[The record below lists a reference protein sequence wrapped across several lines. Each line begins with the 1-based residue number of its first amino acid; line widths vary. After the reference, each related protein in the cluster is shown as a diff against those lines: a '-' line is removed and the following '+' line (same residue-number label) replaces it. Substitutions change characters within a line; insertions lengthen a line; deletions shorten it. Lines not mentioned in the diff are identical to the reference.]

1 MLVPQSC
8 PTLCDLMV
16 CSPPGFSVCGI
27 LQARLLEWVGI
38 PFSRGSPWPRDETQ
52 VSYTAGRFF
61 AVCTT
66 REAQCQLEIVKDIFT
81 MLVFLGGKYSVFP
94 LKMMLV
100 MGFSQMSFIRWK
112 NLLRFYFVEF
122 FQTLSLYLLIWS
134 SNFCFLF
141 YWYRL

>member
-8 PTLCDLMV
+8 PTLCNLMV
-16 CSPPGFSVCGI
+16 CSPAGFSVHGT
-27 LQARLLEWVGI
+27 LQARILEWVGI
-38 PFSRGSPWPRDETQ
+38 SFSRGSPWPRNETQ

-61 AVCTT
+61 AVWPT
-66 REAQCQLEIVKDIFT
+66 REAQCQLEMVKDIFT

-94 LKMMLV
+94 LKIMLV

-122 FQTLSLYLLIWS
+122 FQMLSLGLLIWS

-141 YWYRL
+141 YCYGL